1 MMLEIGKL
9 KRRSEF
15 LRVAATHNKWVTPGL
30 IIQAMRR
37 QPESSSNSEELYRSG
52 AIRIGFTVT
61 KKVGNAVIR
70 NRVKRRLRAAA
81 AEILSEYGKAEHDYV
96 LIGRKTTLF
105 RPYDDLKNDLKIALQ
120 RVKTDRK
127 KASGPKRPQS

>member
-1 MMLEIGKL
+1 MIPEIGKL
-9 KRRSEF
+9 KKRSEF

-30 IIQAMRR
+30 ILQAMRR

-52 AIRIGFTVT
+52 AICIGFTVT

-70 NRVKRRLRAAA
+70 NRVKRRLRAVA
-81 AEILSEYGKAEHDYV
+81 AELLSEYGKAGHDYV
-96 LIGRKTTLF
+96 LIGRKTTIF
-105 RPYDDLKNDLKIALQ
+105 RPYEDLKKDLIFALQ

-127 KASGPKRPQS
+127 KASGKQKPQT